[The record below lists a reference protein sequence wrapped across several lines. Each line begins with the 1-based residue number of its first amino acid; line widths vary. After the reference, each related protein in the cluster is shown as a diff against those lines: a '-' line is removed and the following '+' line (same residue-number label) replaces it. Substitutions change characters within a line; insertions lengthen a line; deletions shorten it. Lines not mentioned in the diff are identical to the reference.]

1 MAGGWRGG
9 GGRGGVAGALFW
21 GECGGWGG
29 GGVAFSASPGPF
41 GIRSQR
47 VPEGS
52 RSPKGLVVAAPV
64 AAWKVALVAKV
75 VVAVHL

>member
-1 MAGGWRGG
+1 
-9 GGRGGVAGALFW
+9 
-21 GECGGWGG
+21 
-29 GGVAFSASPGPF
+29 VAFSASPGPF